1 MIKELFYYV
10 GKDNELTDTNIRN
23 ETEKTYLRHC
33 RNVWTFDLEGEDVRP
48 RRRGRSTSKERTFS
62 PEEEDVRTQKPT
74 ASDVTT
80 HLMLS

>member
-10 GKDNELTDTNIRN
+10 GKDNELTDMNIRN

-33 RNVWTFDLEGEDVRP
+33 RNVWTFSPEEVDVQP
-48 RRRGRSTSKERTFS
+48 RRRGRSTPKKWTFS

-74 ASDVTT
+74 ASDVKT

>member
-23 ETEKTYLRHC
+23 ETEKTHLRHC
-33 RNVWTFDLEGEDVRP
+33 RKVWTFDPEG
-48 RRRGRSTSKERTFS
+48 
-62 PEEEDVRTQKPT
+62 EDVRTQKPT
-74 ASDVTT
+74 ASDVKT

>member
-23 ETEKTYLRHC
+23 ETEKTHLRHC
-33 RNVWTFDLEGEDVRP
+33 RNVWTFDPEEVDVRP
-48 RRRGRSTSKERTFS
+48 RRRGRSTPKKRTFNL
-62 PEEEDVRTQKPT
+62 EGVDVRTQKTT